1 MFDLS
6 KIFDLGNKFALP
18 NTFLKSKNYCIR
30 CGVSYLEKNNSDL
43 TKKDTFVGFF
53 YIFEKLI
60 YL

>member
-53 YIFEKLI
+53 LYF
-60 YL
+60 